1 MTEKLPRAIFGD
13 PEKPLIIGDI
23 QIPCYILEDKKRI
36 LSGRGMQD
44 ALALGQSHGAKMKQF
59 MGHTVL
65 KPFINNELAM
75 ALANPIRF
83 IRPGRGGKLA
93 MGYEATIL
101 VDICDA
107 VLNAREAKALKT
119 SKQITVAKQCEI
131 LTRAFARVGII
142 ALVDEATGFQEVR
155 DREILQIILNKY
167 IKDEWAKWTKRFPD
181 DFYKELFRLRNI
193 PYPGHSMK
201 RPRYI
206 GHWTNDIIYSR
217 LAPGVKKALRK
228 KNPRQPSGYRE
239 RKHHQYLTEDLGIP
253 KLQEHLSNIIF
264 LMKGC
269 TSWDDFR
276 RRINRASPK
285 YGDTITLDFE
295 IDGLQDE

>member
-1 MTEKLPRAIFGD
+1 
-13 PEKPLIIGDI
+13 
-23 QIPCYILEDKKRI
+23 
-36 LSGRGMQD
+36 MQD